1 MTTITRSRSTT
12 VRPPLRLRSVRAVW
26 LSWAIV
32 QVFWVSVI
40 AISRTPT
47 EDIGYYFRGLH
58 PELDPHAQLDST
70 PSLSEYPDAG
80 VWPLRL
86 IDLVTPTNNTAF
98 VIGFVA
104 TIVALSAAFLSFL
117 IYLGRRSSA
126 TGSLD
131 APTYW
136 IFFSAAAGPILLTRL
151 DLFPGL
157 LVALT
162 VAFLFTRPR
171 VASALLG
178 LATMSKLW
186 PGVLAAALVGKWN
199 NRSTWTRLV
208 WFALSLVVTAGITIA
223 TSGFERLTSPLSYQ
237 GDRGLQVESI
247 AATPLALANSFNKDG
262 WVIEYAASKSYE
274 IFGPGVSAGIVVS
287 NVLMLATLALALG
300 VACGRFVRGGW
311 TPDKAAT
318 FFLLLVVL
326 LIVSNKVFSP
336 QYLTWFGPLLAV
348 VLAVMPTHGLG
359 KIPRVAIIIAA
370 MTTLLYPF
378 LYSQLVFGPN
388 PVVALILAAR
398 NVLMIYL
405 AFLCGRLALRR

>member
-1 MTTITRSRSTT
+1 
-12 VRPPLRLRSVRAVW
+12 
-26 LSWAIV
+26 
-32 QVFWVSVI
+32 
-40 AISRTPT
+40 
-47 EDIGYYFRGLH
+47 
-58 PELDPHAQLDST
+58 
-70 PSLSEYPDAG
+70 
-80 VWPLRL
+80 
-86 IDLVTPTNNTAF
+86 
-98 VIGFVA
+98 
-104 TIVALSAAFLSFL
+104 
-117 IYLGRRSSA
+117 
-126 TGSLD
+126 
-131 APTYW
+131 
-136 IFFSAAAGPILLTRL
+136 
-151 DLFPGL
+151 
-157 LVALT
+157 
-162 VAFLFTRPR
+162 
-171 VASALLG
+171 
-178 LATMSKLW
+178 MSKLW

-199 NRSTWTRLV
+199 NRSTWTRLI
-208 WFALSLVVTAGITIA
+208 WFALSVVVTAGITIA

-247 AATPLALANSFNKDG
+247 AATPLTLANSFNKDG

-287 NVLMLATLALALG
+287 NALMLATLALALG
-300 VACGRFVRGGW
+300 VACVRFVRGGW
-311 TPDKAAT
+311 TPDKAAS

-348 VLAVMPTHGLG
+348 VLAVIPTHGLG

-405 AFLCGRLALRR
+405 AFLCGRFALRR